1 MNATRRITAGALSA
15 LCLAAFGG
23 CSNSSKVL
31 VPENDSGGGSAVSA
45 GLYKGNE
52 ASLPWIF
59 L

>member
-23 CSNSSKVL
+23 CSN
-31 VPENDSGGGSAVSA
+31 DSGGGGSAVSA